1 MLGNQCGQ
9 FHQYLVRG
17 ERERTIWN
25 LYNVPTDD
33 RKCIDVLTV
42 GTQVPAAVS
51 SGKTIRVDYVGAFSL
66 AQQLASLETKF
77 LLVPESRG
85 LGMTNIS
92 LFPQIK
98 VSVSF
103 FLFFVRL
110 RYFLITHDCIL
121 NF

>member
-1 MLGNQCGQ
+1 LLRYQCGQ

-25 LYNVPTDD
+25 SHTLPTDD

-42 GTQVPAAVS
+42 GTQIPAAVS
-51 SGKTIRVDYVGAFSL
+51 SGKTIRADYVGAFSL
-66 AQQLASLETKF
+66 AQQLASLENKF

-85 LGMTNIS
+85 LGMTNVS

-98 VSVSF
+98 VSVYF
-103 FLFFVRL
+103 FARA
-110 RYFLITHDCIL
+110 R
-121 NF
+121 